1 MPRKN
6 NSGKN
11 PPTIEQ
17 IKDTLEKCAGYQNK
31 ASRAMGVST
40 AWLSLKIN
48 ATPEL
53 KELRDELMEL
63 KIDVAEESLEQR
75 IKDKSDACLIFFLK
89 TKARHR
95 GYSQDMLTESN
106 LSAIK
111 EYLNMQRSSGPL
123 AQDA

>member
-31 ASRAMGVST
+31 AARAMGVSA
-40 AWLSLKIN
+40 AWLSMKIN
-48 ATPEL
+48 STPEL

-63 KIDVAEESLEQR
+63 KIDVAEETLEQR
-75 IKDKSDACLIFFLK
+75 IKDKSDTALIFFLR

-95 GYSQDMLTESN
+95 GYSQDVLTENN

-111 EYLNMQRSSGPL
+111 EYLNMQRANSPI
-123 AQDA
+123 AQEE

>member
-6 NSGKN
+6 NSGKT

-31 ASRAMGVST
+31 AAIALGVST

-48 ATPEL
+48 STQEL
-53 KELRDELMEL
+53 KELRDQIMEL
-63 KIDVAEESLEQR
+63 KIDVAEEMLEQR
-75 IKDKSDACLIFFLK
+75 IKDKSDTALIFFLR

-95 GYSQDMLTESN
+95 GYSQDVLTENN

-111 EYLNMQRSSGPL
+111 EYLNMQRAQSPL
-123 AQDA
+123 AQDE